1 MLEEEFGGKEGSFRS
16 CPSGF
21 TCIFHVSLQATHLI
35 SMSRDNISI
44 VPVMVG
50 R

>member
-16 CPSGF
+16 CPSSF
-21 TCIFHVSLQATHLI
+21 TCIFHVSLQASQR
-35 SMSRDNISI
+35 SMSRDNINN